1 MKPLHTT
8 EIASARYNR
17 GRSESDRVAPSS
29 DRGDLR
35 DLVALEEEEED
46 KRLKNL
52 LADRL
57 REEGK
62 CRAQEEAGPCV
73 KSF

>member
-8 EIASARYNR
+8 EIASAGYNR
-17 GRSESDRVAPSS
+17 GRSENDRVAPSS
-29 DRGDLR
+29 DSGDLR
-35 DLVALEEEEED
+35 DLVALEEED

-62 CRAQEEAGPCV
+62 CRPQEEAGPCV